1 MKGKVHMS
9 EVKVKP
15 LNKVGDKETIDIQR
29 LGINGEGVG
38 YLKGQVVFVD
48 GGLPKEKIVVE
59 ATDIYEKYAKAKIYN
74 ILERSDDRIIPY
86 CQIYRK
92 CGGCSLQH
100 INYKPQLE
108 AKRELV
114 KEAFLKY
121 FERKHKIPQINSV
134 LGMKKPWHYRNKVQ
148 IPLTKKDD
156 MIIAGLYKAGTN
168 TVIEMDECKVHHPD
182 LDKIVNGIKEM
193 IDELN
198 ISVYNPKKRKGQIR
212 HIVARIS
219 FATKDVQVTLV
230 TATDELEHKEELI
243 TKITESFPQIV
254 SVFQNINKDI
264 TSLVM
269 GDEQKLLWGD
279 ERIYEKLGDIEY
291 ALSPRT
297 FFQLN
302 PSQTE
307 VLYEEIAKAANLTG
321 KEKVLDA
328 YCGAGT
334 IGLWLAESALE
345 VKGIEE
351 SREAVKDAKYNAYI
365 NEIKNVHFTVGTVER
380 VLPKWISKGYETDI
394 VIVDPPRTGCG
405 EDLLAAISKV
415 NPKKI
420 IYVSCNPATLAK
432 DCKYL
437 LDNGYIID
445 YVQPVDMFPQ
455 TSHVE
460 CVVLMSRK

>member
-1 MKGKVHMS
+1 MNES
-9 EVKVKP
+9 NVKP
-15 LNKVGDKETIDIQR
+15 LNKVGDKGTIEILR

-48 GGLPKEKIVVE
+48 GALPNEKVIVE
-59 ATDIYEKYAKAKIYN
+59 AVEVREKYAKAKIYN
-74 ILERSDDRIIPY
+74 ILEKSEDRIIPY

-92 CGGCSLQH
+92 CGGCTLQH
-100 INYKPQLE
+100 INYRPQLE
-108 AKRELV
+108 AKREIV
-114 KEAFLKY
+114 KEAFYKY
-121 FERKHKIPQINSV
+121 FEKKYKLPQIRPV
-134 LGMKKPWHYRNKVQ
+134 LGMKKPWRYRNKVQ
-148 IPLTKKDD
+148 IPLAKKADTVV
-156 MIIAGLYKAGTN
+156 AGLYKTGTN
-168 TVIEMDECKVHHPD
+168 TVIEMTECKVHHPD
-182 LDKIVNGIKEM
+182 LDKIVQGIKEI

-198 ISVYNPKKRKGQIR
+198 ISIYNAKKRKGQIR
-212 HIVARIS
+212 NIVARIS
-219 FATKDVQVTLV
+219 FTTKDVQVTLV
-230 TATDELEHKEELI
+230 TATEELSQADEIIKRI
-243 TKITESFPQIV
+243 TSDFPQIV
-254 SVFQNINKDI
+254 SIFQNVNREI
-264 TSLVM
+264 TPLIM
-269 GDEQKLLWGD
+269 GDDQKLLWGD

-302 PSQTE
+302 PLQTE
-307 VLYEEIAKAANLTG
+307 VLYEEIAKAADLTG
-321 KEKVLDA
+321 NEKVLDA

-380 VLPKWISKGYETDI
+380 VLPKWIKKGYQADI
-394 VIVDPPRTGCG
+394 VVVDPPRTGCG
-405 EDLLAAISKV
+405 NDLLDAISKV

-437 LDNGYIID
+437 LDNGYSID

-460 CVVLMSRK
+460 MVVKLKLTL

>member
-1 MKGKVHMS
+1 MTEITES
-9 EVKVKP
+9 P
-15 LNKVGDKETIDIQR
+15 LTKVGEKATVDVLR

-48 GGLPKEKIVVE
+48 GGLPNEKIVVE
-59 ATDIYEKYAKAKIYN
+59 AIEVRDKYARAKIYN
-74 ILERSDDRIIPY
+74 ILKKSEDRIIPY

-108 AKRELV
+108 AKREIV

-121 FERKHKIPQINSV
+121 LEKKHKLPEIKPV
-134 LGMKKPWHYRNKVQ
+134 LGMKKPWRYRNKVQ
-148 IPLTKKDD
+148 IPLAKKDD
-156 MIIAGLYKAGTN
+156 KIIAGLYKSGTN

-182 LDKIVNGIKEM
+182 LDIIVKGIKDIIE
-193 IDELN
+193 ELS
-198 ISVYNPKKRKGQIR
+198 IPVYNAKKRKGQIR
-212 HIVARIS
+212 NIVARIS
-219 FATKDVQVTLV
+219 FATKDVQVTIV
-230 TATDELEHKEELI
+230 TATDELSQANELVEQI
-243 TKITESFPQIV
+243 TKNYPQVV
-254 SVFQNINKDI
+254 SVSQNINKEI

-269 GDEQKLLWGD
+269 GEQQKLLWGD

-302 PSQTE
+302 PMQTE
-307 VLYEEIAKAANLTG
+307 VLYDEVAKAADLTG

-351 SREAVKDAKYNAYI
+351 SREAIKDAKYNAYI
-365 NEIKNVHFTVGTVER
+365 NDIKNVHFTVGTVER
-380 VLPKWISKGYETDI
+380 VIPKWIEKGYQAD
-394 VIVDPPRTGCG
+394 VVVVDPPRTGCG
-405 EDLLAAISKV
+405 EKLLSAIFEL
-415 NPKKI
+415 NPTKI
-420 IYVSCNPATLAK
+420 VYVSCNPATLAK
-432 DCKYL
+432 DCKFL
-437 LDNGYIID
+437 LDNGYKIE
-445 YVQPVDMFPQ
+445 YVQPIDMFPQ

-460 CVVLMSRK
+460 CVTRLSRTNL